1 MQWLQYLSS
10 ILSGA
15 IEIAKKIDQGLS
27 VIVHCSDGWD
37 RTAQLTSLSMLMLD
51 PYYRTLEGFI
61 VLIEK
66 EWLSFGHK
74 FAHRNG
80 HFEETHSSN
89 DRSPIFLQFID
100 CVWQV
105 TRQVMEIGIM
115 AYLFMEKN
123 FCTSVISSPQFPFL
137 FEFNE
142 EFLIHVLD
150 HLYSCLFGTFLY
162 NSEQERVEHDV
173 RNKTHSLWSYV
184 LREKKLFVNTSF
196 RPDHTNVI
204 LPKADTCYFLLWK
217 TYFCRWNPVVSDPN
231 VCHRVPIFLVLFCS
245 KTRKTLY

>member
-1 MQWLQYLSS
+1 MADAFTFFMQWLQYLSS

-105 TRQVMEIGIM
+105 TRQVMEIGI
-115 AYLFMEKN
+115 
-123 FCTSVISSPQFPFL
+123 FL
-137 FEFNE
+137 FGGK
-142 EFLIHVLD
+142 FLHFCDLFPTVPLSVRVQRRVFDPCAGPSVL
-150 HLYSCLFGTFLY
+150 LLV
-162 NSEQERVEHDV
+162 RDV
-173 RNKTHSLWSYV
+173 
-184 LREKKLFVNTSF
+184 
-196 RPDHTNVI
+196 
-204 LPKADTCYFLLWK
+204 
-217 TYFCRWNPVVSDPN
+217 PVQ
-231 VCHRVPIFLVLFCS
+231 L
-245 KTRKTLY
+245 